1 MEHLEQRGAQV
12 WLPYLLNEGRGPGR
26 YGIMAPPVAILG
38 TAPSLAS
45 GLGGMKAVLG
55 AVQRCQFLLCPEA
68 DWDPSP
74 SFPRKTSLLSVLQ
87 TASRRSAARGHSW
100 LWGSEPQERLR
111 PGRSHTVAGAE
122 ATQPRR
128 PEQTGQIPRVGWLG
142 QGCARLGG
150 SGLPTTPR
158 SDCFPD
164 VSRLRCGLNRSC

>member
-1 MEHLEQRGAQV
+1 MKDCVLEDTVSWHLLWPLWVLHPPSTWPLG
-12 WLPYLLNEGRGPGR
+12 NEGDLLRGRSAGPQ
-26 YGIMAPPVAILG
+26 L
-38 TAPSLAS
+38 
-45 GLGGMKAVLG
+45 
-55 AVQRCQFLLCPEA
+55 LLCPEA
-68 DWDPSP
+68 DWDISP
-74 SFPRKTSLLSVLQ
+74 SSLRKTSLPSVLQ

-100 LWGSEPQERLR
+100 LWGSEPRERLR
-111 PGRSHTVAGAE
+111 PGRSCTVAGAE

-128 PEQTGQIPRVGWLG
+128 PEKTGQIPRVGWLG